1 VGLNALCWVA
11 ETVKD
16 KFLNF
21 LRSLKLKVE
30 FLFKVLK
37 RKIQPLISF
46 QNLGFNCS
54 VLGSTIAVTALVLIL
69 RALSGLQGA
78 ELGVMDQFFRWRA
91 PEAIDERIVI
101 VGIDENDVRQNDGW
115 SMSDQRLVDVLS
127 RIQSFKPRT
136 IGLDLYRDLS
146 VPPGTEKLASFLKA
160 NSNIIGIEQLSDQTG
175 SFVAPSRTLTQ
186 AKRVGFN
193 NIILDVDQR
202 VRRSFLYWKTEKGEF
217 IRESFSLKLAKS
229 YLAEAKIFGK
239 PSSANSM
246 DLKLG
251 QGVFRQLQ
259 RDDGH
264 YVGADAGAYQV
275 LVNFRGGTTSFRRVT
290 LQELMSGEV
299 PESLLRDRIVMI
311 GTTATSSQD
320 FAATP
325 YTHQWMGSAP
335 LLSGV
340 ELQAQFTSQILG
352 AAIDG
357 RPLLKVWSELLEI
370 LWIAFWSG
378 FGVYVCERL
387 RSPRRSLLAVL
398 AVLATVLVLGYCAF
412 VLSWVIP
419 VVAPMLGVATAF
431 ALVTSYVAQSEVALK
446 RSKDFLAQ
454 LIDTIPDPV
463 FVQDRNHRWIV
474 INQAY
479 ARFVGAEVSELIGKT
494 VYDVFPQAEA
504 AAFHRADE
512 QVLVQQQEREFEE
525 SLTDLFG
532 KTYSIATKR
541 SLYRDASGNLLLV
554 GVIRDITTRKSLEES
569 LRRTTEELSQSNQEL
584 RQSQTRLHYLA
595 NHDSLTGLP
604 NRQLFHE
611 KLGQTIAWAE
621 ASSRF
626 VALLFIDL
634 DGFKQ
639 VNDSLGHGVG
649 DQLLQS
655 VAKRLIASLRASDT
669 VARLGG
675 DEFTVILPA
684 VPGLH
689 EVEMVAQKVIET
701 LALPYSFEGQ
711 VVRVSASVG
720 VGFYPNPCKTSDLL
734 LLGADSAMYRAKA
747 AGKNQYAIAT
757 AQDSTQN
764 STEQPPNSE
773 G

>member
-1 VGLNALCWVA
+1 VGLNALCLVPEA
-11 ETVKD
+11 VKD
-16 KFLNF
+16 NFLKSLKSLTRSSVKFLSKT
-21 LRSLKLKVE
+21 LIHRIQRVIP
-30 FLFKVLK
+30 FKA
-37 RKIQPLISF
+37 
-46 QNLGFNCS
+46 LGFNLS
-54 VLGSTIAVTALVLIL
+54 VLGSTIVVTALVLIV
-69 RALSGLQGA
+69 RSLSGLQGA
-78 ELGVMDQFFRWRA
+78 ELGVMDQFVRWRA
-91 PEAIDERIVI
+91 AEAVDERIVI

-115 SMSDQRLVDVLS
+115 SMSDQRLVEVLS
-127 RIQSFKPRT
+127 RIQAAKPRS
-136 IGLDLYRDLS
+136 IGLDLYRDLA
-146 VPPGTEKLASFLKA
+146 VPPGTDRLSSFLQA
-160 NSNIIGIEQLSDQTG
+160 NSNVIGIEQLSDQTG
-175 SFVAPSRTLTQ
+175 SFVAPPLVLSKAQ
-186 AKRVGFN
+186 RVGFN
-193 NIILDVDQR
+193 NIILDADQR
-202 VRRSFLYWKTEKGEF
+202 VRRAFLYWKTEKGTF

-229 YLAEAKIFGK
+229 YLAQEKIFGK
-239 PSSANSM
+239 PAAVNST

-251 QGVFRQLQ
+251 LGVFRQFQ
-259 RDDGH
+259 RDDGP

-275 LVNFRGGTTSFRRVT
+275 LVNFRGGPTAFRKVT
-290 LQELMSGEV
+290 LQELMTGEV
-299 PESLLRDRIVMI
+299 SRELLRDRIVLL

-320 FAATP
+320 VAATP
-325 YTHQWMGSAP
+325 YTHQWMGAAP
-335 LLSGV
+335 LMSGV

-357 RPLLKVWSELLEI
+357 RPLLRVLPELWEI
-370 LWIAFWSG
+370 LWIALWG
-378 FGVYVCERL
+378 GVGVYLCEYL
-387 RSPRRSLLAVL
+387 RHPKRSLLGVL
-398 AVLATVLVLGYCAF
+398 LLMAGMLGLGYGAF
-412 VLSWVIP
+412 LLSWVIP
-419 VVAPMLGVATAF
+419 VVAPMLGLAIAF
-431 ALVTSYVAQSEVALK
+431 SLVTSYVAQSEDALK
-446 RSKDFLAQ
+446 RSKEFLAQ
-454 LIDTIPDPV
+454 IIDTIPDPV

-494 VYDVFPQAEA
+494 VYDVFPQSEA
-504 AAFHRADE
+504 DTFYRAAE

-541 SLYRDASGNLLLV
+541 SLHRDAAGNLLLV
-554 GVIRDITTRKSLEES
+554 GVIRDITSRKTLEES
-569 LRRTTEELSQSNQEL
+569 LRRTTEELSRSNQEL

-611 KLGQTIAWAE
+611 KLEQTIAWAAE
-621 ASSRF
+621 GSRL

-655 VAKRLIASLRASDT
+655 VSKRLIASLRASDT

-689 EVEMVAQKVIET
+689 EVELVAQKVIET
-701 LALPYSFEGQ
+701 LALPYSFDGQ

-720 VGFYPNPCKTSDLL
+720 IGLYPDPCQTLDLL

-757 AQDSTQN
+757 AEDSAQ
-764 STEQPPNSE
+764 
-773 G
+773 

>member
-1 VGLNALCWVA
+1 MGLNTLCCVA
-11 ETVKD
+11 EAVKD
-16 KFLNF
+16 KFLN
-21 LRSLKLKVE
+21 SLKLLTRSKVE
-30 FLFKVLK
+30 FLFKALIY
-37 RKIQPLISF
+37 RIQRVISF
-46 QNLGFNCS
+46 KALGFNFS
-54 VLGSTIAVTALVLIL
+54 VLGSTIVVTALVLIV
-69 RALSGLQGA
+69 RSLSGLQGT
-78 ELGVMDQFFRWRA
+78 ELGVMDQFVRWRA
-91 PEAIDERIVI
+91 SEAVDERIVI
-101 VGIDENDVRQNDGW
+101 VGIDENDVRQNDSW
-115 SMSDQRLVDVLS
+115 SMSDQRLFEVLS
-127 RIQSFKPRT
+127 RIQAAKPRL
-136 IGLDLYRDLS
+136 IGLDLYRDLA
-146 VPPGTEKLASFLKA
+146 VPPGTDRLSSFLQT
-160 NSNIIGIEQLSDQTG
+160 NSNVIGIEQLSDQTG
-175 SFVAPSRTLTQ
+175 SFVAPPLILTKTQ
-186 AKRVGFN
+186 RVGFN
-193 NIILDVDQR
+193 NIILDADQR
-202 VRRSFLYWKTEKGEF
+202 VRRAFLYWKTEKGAF
-217 IRESFSLKLAKS
+217 IRESFALKLAKS
-229 YLAEAKIFGK
+229 YLAQEEIFGK
-239 PSSANSM
+239 PASRNAT
-246 DLKLG
+246 DLQLG
-251 QGVFRQLQ
+251 LGVFRQFQ
-259 RDDGH
+259 RDDGP

-275 LVNFRGGTTSFRRVT
+275 LVNFRGGTTAFRRVT
-290 LQELMSGEV
+290 LQELMTGEV
-299 PESLLRDRIVMI
+299 PGELLRDRIVLL

-325 YTHQWMGSAP
+325 YTHQWMGAAP
-335 LLSGV
+335 LMSGV

-352 AAIDG
+352 AAMEG
-357 RPLLKVWSELLEI
+357 RPLLRVLPEPWEM
-370 LWIAFWSG
+370 LWIAVWSG
-378 FGVYVCERL
+378 GGVYLCESL
-387 RSPRRSLLAVL
+387 RHPKRSLLAVL
-398 AVLATVLVLGYCAF
+398 LLMAGMLGLGYGAF
-412 VLSWVIP
+412 LLSWVIP
-419 VVAPMLGVATAF
+419 VVAPMLGLAIAF
-431 ALVTSYVAQSEVALK
+431 SLVTSYVAQSEDALK
-446 RSKDFLAQ
+446 RSKEFLAQ
-454 LIDTIPDPV
+454 IIDTIPDPV

-494 VYDVFPQAEA
+494 VYDVFPQSEA
-504 AAFHRADE
+504 DVFYRAAE

-541 SLYRDASGNLLLV
+541 SLHRDAAGNVLLV
-554 GVIRDITTRKSLEES
+554 GVIRDITSRKTLEES
-569 LRRTTEELSQSNQEL
+569 LRRTTEELSRSNQEL

-611 KLGQTIAWAE
+611 KLEQTIAWAE

-639 VNDSLGHGVG
+639 VNDSLGHAVG

-655 VAKRLIASLRASDT
+655 VAKRLTASLRASDT

-701 LALPYSFEGQ
+701 LALPYSFDSQ

-720 VGFYPNPCKTSDLL
+720 IGFYPNPCQTLDLL

-757 AQDSTQN
+757 AEDSAQ
-764 STEQPPNSE
+764 
-773 G
+773 

>member
-1 VGLNALCWVA
+1 MNALCWVA

-16 KFLNF
+16 KFLK
-21 LRSLKLKVE
+21 SLTSKVE
-30 FLFKVLK
+30 FLFKALIYRMRSVLPFK
-37 RKIQPLISF
+37 A
-46 QNLGFNCS
+46 LGLNCS
-54 VLGSTIAVTALVLIL
+54 VLGSTIVVTALVLVV
-69 RALSGLQGA
+69 RSLSGLQGA

-91 PEAIDERIVI
+91 PEAVDERIVI

-115 SMSDQRLVDVLS
+115 AMSDQRLVEVLS
-127 RIQSFKPRT
+127 RIQAAKPRT
-136 IGLDLYRDLS
+136 IGLDLYRDIA
-146 VPPGTEKLASFLKA
+146 VPPGTDRLSSFLKT
-160 NSNIIGIEQLSDQTG
+160 NSNVIGIEQLSDQTG
-175 SFVAPSRTLTQ
+175 SFVAPPLTLTKAQ
-186 AKRVGFN
+186 RVGFN
-193 NIILDVDQR
+193 NIILDADQR
-202 VRRSFLYWKTEKGEF
+202 VRRSFLYWKTDKGQF

-229 YLAEAKIFGK
+229 YLAQEKIFGK
-239 PSSANSM
+239 PASSNST
-246 DLKLG
+246 DLNLG
-251 QGVFRQLQ
+251 RSIFRQFQ
-259 RDDGH
+259 RDDGP

-275 LVNFRGGTTSFRRVT
+275 LVNFRGGPTAFRRLT
-290 LQELMSGEV
+290 LQELMTGEM
-299 PESLLRDRIVMI
+299 PRDLLRDRIVLL

-325 YTHQWMGSAP
+325 YTHQWMGVAP
-335 LLSGV
+335 LLMSGV
-340 ELQAQFTSQILG
+340 ELQAHFTSQILG

-357 RPLLKVWSELLEI
+357 RPLLKVWSEPWKI
-370 LWIAFWSG
+370 LWTAFWSG
-378 FGVYVCERL
+378 VGVYICERL
-387 RSPRRSLLAVL
+387 RSPRRSLLAIL
-398 AVLATVLVLGYCAF
+398 LGMGSLLSLGYGAF
-412 VLSWVIP
+412 LLSWVIP
-419 VVAPMLGVATAF
+419 VVAPMLGLAVAF

-446 RSKDFLAQ
+446 RSKEFLAQ
-454 LIDTIPDPV
+454 IIDTIPDPV

-494 VYDVFPQAEA
+494 VYDVFPKVEA
-504 AAFHRADE
+504 DAFYRADE

-532 KTYSIATKR
+532 KTYAIATKR
-541 SLYRDASGNLLLV
+541 SLHRDAAGNLLLV

-569 LRRTTEELSQSNQEL
+569 LRRTTEELSRSNQEL

-611 KLGQTIAWAE
+611 KLERTIAWAE
-621 ASSRF
+621 QGSRL

-639 VNDSLGHGVG
+639 VNDSLGHAVG

-655 VAKRLIASLRASDT
+655 VAKRLIASLRSSDT

-689 EVEMVAQKVIET
+689 EVERVAQKVIET
-701 LALPYSFEGQ
+701 LALPYSFDGQ

-720 VGFYPNPCKTSDLL
+720 IGFYPDPCQTLDLL

-747 AGKNQYAIAT
+747 AGKNQYAIAR
-757 AQDSTQN
+757 AEDSA
-764 STEQPPNSE
+764 
-773 G
+773 